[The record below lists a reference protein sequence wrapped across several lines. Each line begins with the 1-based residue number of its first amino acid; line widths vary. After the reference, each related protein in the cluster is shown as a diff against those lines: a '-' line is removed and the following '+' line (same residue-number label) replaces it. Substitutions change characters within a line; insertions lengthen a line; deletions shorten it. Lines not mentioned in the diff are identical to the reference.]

1 MVCKLILSQRRPQM
15 AITVETIERAPEQT
29 IKELMEFPTTILS
42 DSMEKCQT
50 MHSEIKP
57 VSSDLMENEG
67 LTCFQT
73 LKRVVGEITP
83 TLGGDGEIEII

>member
-1 MVCKLILSQRRPQM
+1 MVCKINLSQRRSQM

-50 MHSEIKP
+50 
-57 VSSDLMENEG
+57 VLDA
-67 LTCFQT
+67 
-73 LKRVVGEITP
+73 R
-83 TLGGDGEIEII
+83 

>member
-1 MVCKLILSQRRPQM
+1 M

-50 MHSEIKP
+50 MHAEIK
-57 VSSDLMENEG
+57 NEG
-67 LTCFQT
+67 LTCFQA

-83 TLGGDGEIEII
+83 TLGGDGEIEIF

>member
-1 MVCKLILSQRRPQM
+1 M

-50 MHSEIKP
+50 MHAEIKP
-57 VSSDLMENEG
+57 SLFNLDSCLAAHDRFSAADEA
-67 LTCFQT
+67 
-73 LKRVVGEITP
+73 
-83 TLGGDGEIEII
+83 